1 MRSSNTED
9 EMKPTQ
15 IAVVIPTRDR
25 AGLLERCLRSLKLA
39 RSVLPVGVVVEIVVV
54 DDGSTDGTPELLS
67 EATRSGLIDRALRN
81 EVSRGPA
88 QARNRGWRSTHA
100 EIVAFTDDD
109 CLVHEEWLHALVL
122 GLQRAD
128 PYVAAVGGR
137 VLPAAPGPVADYMTL
152 HRILEPPESL
162 AYVVTANCAFR
173 RSALDAAGGFDERV
187 RLAGG
192 EDPGLCLALRPL
204 GYRFEH
210 HESAIVH
217 HRYREGLWEFLRT
230 FYRYGKGCRIVM
242 DS

>member
-1 MRSSNTED
+1 MSNSDIED
-9 EMKPTQ
+9 AMEPTQ
-15 IAVVIPTRDR
+15 VAVVIPTRDR
-25 AGLLERCLRSLKLA
+25 AGLLERCLGSLTLA
-39 RSVLPVGVVVEIVVV
+39 RSALPVGGVVEIVVV
-54 DDGSTDGTPELLS
+54 DDGSTDGTPDLLCG
-67 EATRSGLIDRALRN
+67 AVRAGLVDRVLRN
-81 EVSRGPA
+81 DMSRGPA
-88 QARNRGWRSTHA
+88 HARNRGWRSTRA

-109 CLVHEEWLHALVL
+109 CLVHEEWLRALVL
-122 GLQRAD
+122 AMRRAAPD
-128 PYVAAVGGR
+128 VAAVGGR
-137 VLPAAPGPVADYMTL
+137 VLPATPGPVADYMTL

-173 RSALDAAGGFDERV
+173 RSALEAAGGFDERV

-210 HESAIVH
+210 HEAVLVH

-230 FYRYGKGCRIVM
+230 FYRYGKGCRTVM

>member
-1 MRSSNTED
+1 MIDGSMNGTSQP
-9 EMKPTQ
+9 MQ

-25 AGLLERCLRSLKLA
+25 VVSLQRCLWSLKRA
-39 RSVLPVGVVVEIVVV
+39 RGALPAGVVVEIVVV
-54 DDGSTDGTPELLS
+54 DDGSTDGTPELLR
-67 EATRSGLIDRALRN
+67 EALRSGLVDRALR
-81 EVSRGPA
+81 EERSRGPA
-88 QARNRGWRSTHA
+88 HARNRGWRSTRA

-109 CLVHEEWLHALVL
+109 CLVHEGWLRALVL
-122 GLQRAD
+122 AMQRAN
-128 PYVAAVGGR
+128 PEVAGVGGR
-137 VLPAAPGPVADYMTL
+137 VLPAVPGPVADYMTL

-173 RSALDAAGGFDERV
+173 RSSLEAVGGFDERV

-204 GYRFEH
+204 GYRFER
-210 HESAIVH
+210 EEAAIVH
-217 HRYREGLWEFLRT
+217 HRYREGLLEFLLT